1 MVDDCQAM
9 VELADEFDICS
20 LVLRTNDG
28 FFNYWHIEL
37 ITWMVKKPKY
47 SAPALEKGLDIIEYL
62 SGRDTGE
69 TLSSIA
75 TGIGKSNNEIFRM
88 LLVLEE
94 RGFVDKLHETDRYLM
109 TDKLFHLGL
118 NQPRKKNLM
127 KLAIPAMEAFASECH
142 SACHLSVLAGNE
154 VVVVTRVES
163 PLNVGI
169 AVRIGHRLPLAH
181 APSGLC
187 ITAFSRPDKIDAIV
201 ADVKKSEGLK
211 RAKIVQAA
219 IDEIKELGYCI
230 MKDGFSV
237 GVTGL
242 SAPILNLETGQCIA
256 AMTSPVLQYVLLE
269 NTDLHKIASS
279 LRFHADTVS
288 RHYGNRKPETEGAEY
303 E

>member
-1 MVDDCQAM
+1 LILANRRFERTMDCNCFWHVEPVPRMV
-9 VELADEFDICS
+9 S
-20 LVLRTNDG
+20 
-28 FFNYWHIEL
+28 
-37 ITWMVKKPKY
+37 KPKY

-62 SGRDTGE
+62 SGRDAGE
-69 TLSSIA
+69 TLTSIA
-75 TGIGKSNNEIFRM
+75 TGIGRSNNEIFRM

-94 RGFVDKLHETDRYLM
+94 RGFVDKLPESDRYLM

-118 NQPRKKNLM
+118 SQPRKKNLM

-169 AVRIGHRLPLAH
+169 AVRVGHRLPLAH

-187 ITAFSRPDKIDAIV
+187 ITAFSRPDEIDAIV
-201 ADVKKSEGLK
+201 ANVKKSDGLK
-211 RAKIVQAA
+211 RAKIFKAA
-219 IDEIKELGYCI
+219 IDEISQLGYCI

-242 SAPILNLETGQCIA
+242 SAPIVDLETGQCIA
-256 AMTSPVLQYVLLE
+256 AMTSPVLQYVTLK

-288 RHYGNRKPETEGAEY
+288 SHYGNRKAETEGQEH

>member
-1 MVDDCQAM
+1 MANK
-9 VELADEFDICS
+9 A
-20 LVLRTNDG
+20 
-28 FFNYWHIEL
+28 
-37 ITWMVKKPKY
+37 KY

-62 SGRDTGE
+62 SGRDGGE
-69 TLSSIA
+69 TLTSIA
-75 TGIGKSNNEIFRM
+75 NGIGKSNNEIFRM

-94 RGFVDKLHETDRYLM
+94 RGFVDKLPESDHYLM
-109 TDKLFHLGL
+109 SDKLFHLGL

-127 KLAIPAMEAFASECH
+127 KLAVPAMEAFAAECLN
-142 SACHLSVLAGNE
+142 ACHLSVLAGQE
-154 VVVVTRVES
+154 VVVVTRIES

-187 ITAFSRPDKIDAIV
+187 ITAFSRPDRIKAVV
-201 ADVKKSEGLK
+201 AGVKKSEGLK
-211 RAKIVQAA
+211 RAKIVKSA
-219 IDEIKELGYCI
+219 IDEIRELGYCI

-242 SAPILNLETGQCIA
+242 SAPILDLETGNCIA

-288 RHYGNRKPETEGAEY
+288 SQYGNRKPETAGAEHD
-303 E
+303 